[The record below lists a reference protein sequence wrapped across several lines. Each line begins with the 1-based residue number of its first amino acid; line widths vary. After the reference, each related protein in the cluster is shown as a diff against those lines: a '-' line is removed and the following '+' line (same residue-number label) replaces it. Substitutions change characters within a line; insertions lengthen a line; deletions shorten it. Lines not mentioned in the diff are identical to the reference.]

1 MRQLADTFLPV
12 NSDLVANALHWLES
26 VGEQQ
31 SWPARTRFKLQLCL
45 DETLTNVAMHGYTGQ
60 PASDIPQ
67 VNLRLYQ
74 DGDSR
79 LQLEILDN
87 GSPFDPTARAS
98 RDLDE
103 SLEEAKTGG
112 HGLRLLRHYL
122 EDMRYE
128 RRDGWNKLTLIAVR
142 DDA

>member
-1 MRQLADTFLPV
+1 FFSSRGRHTSFSRDWS
-12 NSDLVANALHWLES
+12 SDVCS
-26 VGEQQ
+26 
-31 SWPARTRFKLQLCL
+31 S
-45 DETLTNVAMHGYTGQ
+45 DLTNVAMHGYTGQ

-103 SLEEAKTGG
+103 SLEEA
-112 HGLRLLRHYL
+112 RS
-122 EDMRYE
+122 EE
-128 RRDGWNKLTLIAVR
+128 RRVGKEGGAR
-142 DDA
+142 GSESAES